1 MKIII
6 RIPRLTTTNKR
17 RIGIAI
23 ALLIAVTIYYYGNK
37 VNNTYVIQKYLTF
50 SNYIM
55 WRNKTLEIKSS
66 MEKGNLSSIY
76 KLNINSVN
84 TNTIKKQNLISHVNV
99 DIIEKDHK
107 VKYTVLILISS
118 HVLHRSRRFRIRET
132 WGNSSMWT
140 TKHKYKIVFVT
151 GNVEDNSKMMEIV
164 DEAKLWK
171 DVISLD
177 ISEEFYLLSKKV
189 IVALSW
195 AKENFN
201 FKAILKGDDD
211 TFINLDNVINFINE
225 NKISDGYF
233 GSVLKGQIVN
243 RDGKYILTQDEH
255 KKNIFDPY
263 CSGGGY
269 ILTNSS
275 AQKIIP
281 MLDFETNITNDDAY
295 VGKIALTLGI
305 VPTNSKGFHMRNTWC
320 EYVKNFKVSH
330 PIDDP
335 DCNSFLL
342 KKSRIDNG
350 QLRYDPQLEKQKYY
364 KNAAL
369 LKYFAD

>member
-6 RIPRLTTTNKR
+6 RIPRLNNRK
-17 RIGIAI
+17 IAIAI
-23 ALLIAVTIYYYGNK
+23 ALLIAVTIYYNGNK
-37 VNNTYVIQKYLTF
+37 VNDTYVNQKYLTF

-55 WRNKTLEIKSS
+55 ERNKTLEMKSS
-66 MEKGNLSSIY
+66 MENGNLPSIN

-84 TNTIKKQNLISHVNV
+84 TNTIKQQNLISHVTV
-99 DIIEKDHK
+99 DTIEKDHK
-107 VKYTVLILISS
+107 LEYTVLILISS
-118 HVLHRSRRFRIRET
+118 HVLHKSRRFRIRET

-140 TKHKYKIVFVT
+140 TKYKYKIIFVT
-151 GNVEDNSKMMEIV
+151 GNVEDDSIMTEIV
-164 DEAKLWK
+164 HEAHLWK

-177 ISEEFYLLSKKV
+177 ISEEFYMLSKKV

-211 TFINLDNVINFINE
+211 TFINLDNVITFINE
-225 NKISDGYF
+225 NKISEGYF
-233 GSVLKGQIVN
+233 GSILKGQIVN
-243 RDGKYILTQDEH
+243 RDGKYIITQDEH

-275 AQKIIP
+275 VQKIIP
-281 MLDFETNITNDDAY
+281 MLNFETNITNDDAY

-305 VPTNSKGFHMRNTWC
+305 VPTNSKGFYMRNTWC

-364 KNAAL
+364 KNVAL